1 MGAIGCIYS
10 QIICDDNMT
19 TTVDS
24 CNATTGCIYTPITCN
39 DNNNCTQDVLTPGGC
54 VYNPISCNDQNP
66 CTDDSCDIVTGC
78 VYTNKVC
85 TPADPACQ
93 VSRCVQGTC
102 VNEAIVCDDGNPCT
116 TDSCVAGSG
125 CQYLPFN
132 CSGVSTCFD
141 YVCQP
146 ANLTGQPECVVN
158 GTRNCD
164 DFCGVCKGDNTECF
178 FSSVIGTPAIAGIS
192 AGVAVGIA
200 VGVVIAVLIG
210 LYVTK
215 KGYDYYKAQSD
226 SAAAGLHLN
235 PYFQENTL

>member
-1 MGAIGCIYS
+1 MGTTDTCNPLTGCVYTAVTCNDNSRCTIDTCNPLTGCVFTNVTCNDSNACTTDTCNPAIGCIYS
-10 QIICDDNMT
+10 QIVCDDNMT
-19 TTVDS
+19 TTED
-24 CNATTGCIYTPITCN
+24 
-39 DNNNCTQDVLTPGGC
+39 
-54 VYNPISCNDQNP
+54 P

-102 VNEAIVCDDGNPCT
+102 VNEAIACDDGNPCT

-132 CSGVSTCFD
+132 CSGVSTCFE
-141 YVCQP
+141 YECQP

-164 DFCGVCKGDNTECF
+164 DLDSCTTDSCIEGIGCRHLNITCGSTTECDF
-178 FSSVIGTPAIAGIS
+178 PVGCIGTGP
-192 AGVAVGIA
+192 VAECV
-200 VGVVIAVLIG
+200 
-210 LYVTK
+210 
-215 KGYDYYKAQSD
+215 
-226 SAAAGLHLN
+226 
-235 PYFQENTL
+235 